1 VSLRKLT
8 TTVKK
13 RKGGDK
19 SQFKEG
25 VFVVERRRQPRINVE
40 LPLGYSLVDKDESHG
55 GIAADISE
63 GGLLI
68 YLPEAIPIGTS
79 MRIEILFVRG
89 FELSSIKA
97 ITKVVWSDLPPKATW
112 GEYRYGLEFQSFQE
126 GDFQK
131 LKRLIKEVSES
142 HYPKKK
148 R

>member
-1 VSLRKLT
+1 MSLRKFT
-8 TTVKK
+8 TTVK
-13 RKGGDK
+13 RKKGRGK

-25 VFVVERRRQPRINVE
+25 VFVVERRRQPRISVE
-40 LPLGYSLVDKDESHG
+40 LPLGYSLVDNNESHG

-68 YLPEAIPIGTS
+68 YLPEAIAIGILLK
-79 MRIEILFVRG
+79 IEILFVRG
-89 FELSSIKA
+89 FELSSIRA
-97 ITKVVWSDLPPKATW
+97 ITKVVWSDLAPKATW

-126 GDFQK
+126 GDLQK
-131 LKRLIKEVSES
+131 LKRLVKEVSES

>member
-1 VSLRKLT
+1 MSLRKLT
-8 TTVKK
+8 TTVKRKK
-13 RKGGDK
+13 RGDK

-25 VFVVERRRQPRINVE
+25 FFVVERRRLPRINVE
-40 LPLGYSLVDKDESHG
+40 LPLGYSLVNKNESHG

-68 YLPEAIPIGTS
+68 YLPEAIAIGTLLK
-79 MRIEILFVRG
+79 IEIIFVRG
-89 FELSSIKA
+89 FELSSISA
-97 ITKVVWSDLPPKATW
+97 ITKVVWSDLAPKATW

-142 HYPKKK
+142 HSPKKK